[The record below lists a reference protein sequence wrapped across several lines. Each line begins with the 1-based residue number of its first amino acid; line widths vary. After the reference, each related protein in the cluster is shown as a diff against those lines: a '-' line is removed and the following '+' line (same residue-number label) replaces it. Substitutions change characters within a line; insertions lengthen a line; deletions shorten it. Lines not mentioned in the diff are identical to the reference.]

1 VWNGPRREAPP
12 LPLWPLKYKKKKKKK
27 NRIVVKV
34 VGEDV
39 TTEKTDEDRTI
50 TYRDGV

>member
-27 NRIVVKV
+27 NIIVGKV